1 MVQHIHQRDST
12 RADNLKDLST
22 AYNAFLKRLTSGGYP
37 TRLFCIVIQ
46 DWCNEEKSGGEEE
59 DCSNFESTDKN
70 GTPSASMKD

>member
-12 RADNLKDLST
+12 RADNLKEFSAACNT
-22 AYNAFLKRLTSGGYP
+22 FLKRLTSGGYP
-37 TRLFCIVIQ
+37 SRLSCIIIQ

-59 DCSNFESTDKN
+59 YCSNLKSTDKN